1 MKIVLFG
8 SSGQVGNSLLSFLSP
23 YHSIITDHHENKRL
37 DLQSEWDVENFLN
50 LYPADLYINAAAFTN
65 VDGAESSRKECFAV
79 NTGFVQQLVKF
90 LSKNNSPL
98 IHLSTDYVY
107 GNNDS
112 DPIKENYELKPMNY
126 YGMTKKIAEE
136 AITNSLNN
144 YFIFRVSWIYSHIRN
159 NFYKSIKN
167 LLTHKKELK
176 IVVDQIG
183 SPTPASYIAEN
194 ISKLVKNNKLTPNY
208 SGIYNLS
215 ASNFTSWYGFANEIV
230 QSFKEK
236 NDIDINLVP
245 IKTKEYKTTALRQTN
260 SRLDC
265 EKFTTTFKV
274 SLENWKYLFRNHEQQ
289 NH

>member
-8 SSGQVGNSLLSFLSP
+8 SSGQVGSTLLSYLSS
-23 YHSIITDHHENKRL
+23 YHSVITDQKENKRL
-37 DLQSEWDVENFLN
+37 DLQSEQDIENFLKS
-50 LYPADLYINAAAFTN
+50 YPADLYINAAAFTN
-65 VDGAESSRKECFAV
+65 VDDAESSRKECFAV
-79 NTGFVQQLVKF
+79 NAGFVDQLVNF
-90 LSKNNSPL
+90 LKKNNSSL

-112 DPIKENYELKPMNY
+112 DPITENYDLKPMNY

-159 NFYKSIKN
+159 NFYKSIRN
-167 LLTHKKELK
+167 LLTHKKELS
-176 IVVDQIG
+176 IVDDQIG

-194 ISKLVKNNKLTPNY
+194 ISNLVKNNKLTPNY
-208 SGIYNLS
+208 SGVYNLS

-230 QSFKEK
+230 ESFKES

-245 IKTKEYKTTALRQTN
+245 IKTEEYKTPALRQKN
-260 SRLDC
+260 SRLNC
-265 EKFTTTFKV
+265 EKYTTTFNI
-274 SLENWKYLFRNHEQQ
+274 SLKDWKILFKHHEQQ